1 MFKCFL
7 FSPRYYDSWWESCVG
22 RDEEDIQRIIE
33 KQLKKTERGSPG
45 RGEGGGG
52 GGDTGG
58 YFVKSQWLQEETAV
72 SRLARKASMDQT
84 EKSVDRYLQA
94 VLDRY

>member
-1 MFKCFL
+1 M
-7 FSPRYYDSWWESCVG
+7 G

-52 GGDTGG
+52 DTGG

-72 SRLARKASMDQT
+72 TRLARKASMDQT

>member
-1 MFKCFL
+1 M
-7 FSPRYYDSWWESCVG
+7 G

-45 RGEGGGG
+45 RGGGG

>member
-1 MFKCFL
+1 MWAGTRRT
-7 FSPRYYDSWWESCVG
+7 S
-22 RDEEDIQRIIE
+22 
-33 KQLKKTERGSPG
+33 RGSSRSSSRRRSAG
-45 RGEGGGG
+45 ARGGGGGGGG

-58 YFVKSQWLQEETAV
+58 YFVKSQWLQEEADAV

>member
-1 MFKCFL
+1 M
-7 FSPRYYDSWWESCVG
+7 G

-33 KQLKKTERGSPG
+33 KQLKKTEGGSPG
-45 RGEGGGG
+45 RGGGEGGGG

-58 YFVKSQWLQEETAV
+58 YFVKSQWLQEEADAV

>member
-1 MFKCFL
+1 M
-7 FSPRYYDSWWESCVG
+7 G

-52 GGDTGG
+52 GGGGDTGG
-58 YFVKSQWLQEETAV
+58 YFVKSQWLQEEADAV

>member
-1 MFKCFL
+1 M
-7 FSPRYYDSWWESCVG
+7 G

-45 RGEGGGG
+45 RGEGEGGGG

>member
-1 MFKCFL
+1 M
-7 FSPRYYDSWWESCVG
+7 G

-33 KQLKKTERGSPG
+33 KQLKKTEGGSPG
-45 RGEGGGG
+45 RGEGGGGGG

-58 YFVKSQWLQEETAV
+58 YFVKSQWLQEEADAV

>member
-1 MFKCFL
+1 M
-7 FSPRYYDSWWESCVG
+7 G

-33 KQLKKTERGSPG
+33 KQLKKTEGGSPG
-45 RGEGGGG
+45 RGGGGGGGG

-58 YFVKSQWLQEETAV
+58 YFVKSQWLQEEADAV

>member
-1 MFKCFL
+1 M
-7 FSPRYYDSWWESCVG
+7 G

-33 KQLKKTERGSPG
+33 KQLKKTEGGSPG
-45 RGEGGGG
+45 RGEGEGGG
-52 GGDTGG
+52 GGGETGG
-58 YFVKSQWLQEETAV
+58 YFVKSQWLQEEADAV

>member
-1 MFKCFL
+1 M
-7 FSPRYYDSWWESCVG
+7 G

-33 KQLKKTERGSPG
+33 KQLKKTEGGSPG
-45 RGEGGGG
+45 RGEGEGGGG
-52 GGDTGG
+52 GGDPGG
-58 YFVKSQWLQEETAV
+58 YFVKSQWLQEEADAV

>member
-1 MFKCFL
+1 M
-7 FSPRYYDSWWESCVG
+7 G

-33 KQLKKTERGSPG
+33 KQLKKTEGGSPG
-45 RGEGGGG
+45 RGGGGGGGG

-58 YFVKSQWLQEETAV
+58 YFVKSQWLQEEADAV

-84 EKSVDRYLQA
+84 ERSVDRYLQA